1 MVNANN
7 NDIKDVKDLNGKVV
21 AVKSGTGSV
30 DYAKANIKTK
40 DLRQFPNIDNAYM
53 ELGTGRADAVL
64 HDTPNILYFIKTAGN
79 GKFKAVGESL
89 EAQNYGIAFP
99 KGSDELR
106 EKVNG
111 ALKTLRENGT
121 YNEIYKKWFGT
132 EPKIK
137 ISPDRGPATPQRS
150 SGTGSAGDGILA
162 EALPLIIRHGNR
174 NNICSLTGVP
184 SGLPFR
190 FCWKAPK

>member
-111 ALKTLRENGT
+111 ALKTLRDNGT
-121 YNEIYKKWFGT
+121 YNEIYKN
-132 EPKIK
+132 
-137 ISPDRGPATPQRS
+137 
-150 SGTGSAGDGILA
+150 GSALNPNNKTYFAGPRSGDTTTVFRHRLSGRRYFGGGF
-162 EALPLIIRHGNR
+162 PLLSTR
-174 NNICSLTGVP
+174 
-184 SGLPFR
+184 
-190 FCWKAPK
+190 

>member
-21 AVKSGTGSV
+21 AVKGGTGSV
-30 DYAKANIKTK
+30 TRKPISKPKICVSSRTSITPIWNWVPA
-40 DLRQFPNIDNAYM
+40 
-53 ELGTGRADAVL
+53 ADAVL

-132 EPKIK
+132 EPK
-137 ISPDRGPATPQRS
+137 
-150 SGTGSAGDGILA
+150 
-162 EALPLIIRHGNR
+162 
-174 NNICSLTGVP
+174 
-184 SGLPFR
+184 
-190 FCWKAPK
+190 